1 MNAPVDVSF
10 FHRAAKP
17 LTSYRPYWAKRFG
30 TAPFLPMSR
39 AEMDQLGWDSC
50 DVILVTG
57 DAYVDHPSFG
67 MSVIGRVLEA
77 QGFRVGIIAQPD
89 WHSAEAFKALGRPNL
104 FWGVTAGNMDSMINR
119 YTADRKIRSDDAY
132 TPGDVGGKRPDRAA
146 IVYSQR
152 CREAYKDVPI
162 VLGGIEGSLRRI
174 AHYDYWSDKVRRS
187 IVVDSKCDILLYGNA
202 ERALVEVA
210 HRLAAR
216 EPVENIT
223 DVRGTA
229 FFRRASEDGWFEL
242 DSTVV
247 DEPGVVEPHI
257 NPYMTTSEQA
267 EAQGQT
273 CSKEEGGGAAAQDGT
288 SVASVQPVAAQPVA
302 AQPIAAQ
309 PIQFVPNPSLR
320 GRGKQP
326 PRERTVLRLPSYEQ
340 VKSDPILYA
349 HANRVLH
356 LETNPGNARAL
367 VQAHGEGVTARD
379 VWLNPP
385 PIPLTTAEMDWV
397 FGLPYARSPHPSYAD
412 ENGSHEGA
420 TKIPAWEMIRT
431 SVNIMRGCFGG
442 CTFCSI
448 TEHEGRIIQSR
459 SEDSIIQEVEDIRDK
474 VKGFTGTIS
483 DLGGPTAN
491 MYRLGCKSPEIEAA
505 CRKPSCVFPGICQNL
520 HTDHGPL
527 IKIYRRARNLPGI
540 KKILIGSGLR
550 YDLAVKSPEYVKEL
564 VQHHVGGY
572 LKIAPEHTEAGPL
585 SKMMK
590 PGIGSY
596 DRFKQ
601 MFEQFSEE
609 AGKKQYLIPYFIAAH
624 PGTSDEDMM
633 NLAIWLKKNGFRAD
647 QVQTFYPSP
656 MATATA
662 MYHSG
667 RNTLTKVRRQMRDAG
682 EESVDIVRGEKRR
695 RLHKAFLRYHDP
707 NNWPVLREA
716 LKAMGRA
723 DLIGNGKHH
732 LIPTYQPLVDGGYQ
746 SARRKNSTPGT
757 GVASRAVVSQ
767 QAKAHA
773 IGKAG
778 GAGRSAAPG
787 RMQEDSR
794 EPREDVRFRPAQPQP
809 GRMLTQH
816 TGLPPRA
823 GTGAT
828 GRAKGTAG
836 GKPAKGAASGK
847 PQSGARRPR

>member
-10 FHRAAKP
+10 FARAAKP

-39 AEMDQLGWDSC
+39 AEMERLGWDSC
-50 DVILVTG
+50 DIILVTG

-67 MSVIGRVLEA
+67 MAVIGRVLEA

-89 WHSAEAFKALGRPNL
+89 WQSAEPFKALGRPNL

-187 IVVDSKCDILLYGNA
+187 IVVDAKCDLLLYGNA

-210 HRLAAR
+210 HRIAAR
-216 EPVENIT
+216 EPVEQIT

-229 FFRRASEDGWFEL
+229 FVRRPGDESGQGWFEI
-242 DSTVV
+242 DSTTV
-247 DEPGVVEPHI
+247 DEPGRVEAHI

-267 EAQGQT
+267 AAQGSS
-273 CSKEEGGGAAAQDGT
+273 CSKDDAPEATTAAACGT
-288 SVASVQPVAAQPVA
+288 PAGGVAAAAVNPPV
-302 AQPIAAQ
+302 Q
-309 PIQFVPNPSLR
+309 PIQFVANPALGTR
-320 GRGKQP
+320 LKAP
-326 PRERTVLRLPSYEQ
+326 PRDRSVIRLPSYEQ
-340 VKSDPILYA
+340 VRSDPVLYA

-379 VWLNPP
+379 VWINPP

-397 FGLPYARSPHPSYAD
+397 FGLPYARSPHPAYAD
-412 ENGSHEGA
+412 ENGSHDGA
-420 TKIPAWEMIRT
+420 TKIPAWEMIRF

-459 SEDSIIQEVEDIRDK
+459 SEDSIIQEVEEIRDK

-491 MYRLGCKSPEIEAA
+491 MYRLGCRTPEIEAA

-520 HTDHGPL
+520 TTDHGPL
-527 IKIYRRARNLPGI
+527 IKIYRRARALKGV

-572 LKIAPEHTEAGPL
+572 LKIAPEHTESGPL
-585 SKMMK
+585 TKMMK

-601 MFEQFSEE
+601 LFEQFSEE

-633 NLAIWLKKNGFRAD
+633 NLAIWLKRNGFRAD

-667 RNTLTKVRRQMRDAG
+667 KNPLRKIGRQS
-682 EESVDIVRGEKRR
+682 ESVDIVRGEKRR

-707 NNWPVLREA
+707 NNWPLLREA
-716 LKAMGRA
+716 LKDMGRA

-732 LIPTYQPLVDGGYQ
+732 LIPTFQPVTDGSYQ
-746 SARRKNSTPGT
+746 SARRKNSTSG
-757 GVASRAVVSQ
+757 
-767 QAKAHA
+767 
-773 IGKAG
+773 
-778 GAGRSAAPG
+778 
-787 RMQEDSR
+787 
-794 EPREDVRFRPAQPQP
+794 PAQGVRQGP
-809 GRMLTQH
+809 GPGKLLTQH

-823 GTGAT
+823 GVRAAPRPGAAAPKPS
-828 GRAKGTAG
+828 GNAG
-836 GKPAKGAASGK
+836 GVQKRPGGAGRKG
-847 PQSGARRPR
+847 R

>member
-10 FHRAAKP
+10 FARAAKP
-17 LTSYRPYWAKRFG
+17 ITSYRKYWASRFG

-39 AEMDQLGWDSC
+39 AEMDKLGWDSC
-50 DVILVTG
+50 DIIIVTG

-67 MSVIGRVLEA
+67 MAVIGRTLEA

-89 WHSAEAFKALGRPNL
+89 WQSAEPFKALGKPNL
-104 FWGVTAGNMDSMINR
+104 FWGVTSGNMDSMINR

-152 CREAYKDVPI
+152 CREAFPNVPI

-187 IVVDSKCDILLYGNA
+187 VVVDAKCDLLLYGNA
-202 ERALVEVA
+202 ERAIVEIA

-216 EPVENIT
+216 EPVEQIT

-229 FFRRASEDGWFEL
+229 FFRRQSEEGWFEI
-242 DSTVV
+242 DSTNV
-247 DEPGVVEPHI
+247 DAPGRVESHI
-257 NPYMTTSEQA
+257 NPYQTTSEQA
-267 EAQGQT
+267 AAQGST
-273 CSKEEGGGAAAQDGT
+273 CSKEDAGT
-288 SVASVQPVAAQPVA
+288 PNAIKN
-302 AQPIAAQ
+302 IAAYAGNT
-309 PIQFVPNPSLR
+309 PADGLKGLKNEVNATIVPMRFVANPAL
-320 GRGKQP
+320 KTKLKVP
-326 PRERTVLRLPSYEQ
+326 PRDRSVIRLPSYEQ
-340 VKSDPILYA
+340 VKSDPVLYA

-379 VWLNPP
+379 VWITPP
-385 PIPLTTAEMDWV
+385 PIPLTTAEMDHV
-397 FGLPYARSPHPSYAD
+397 FDLPYARSPHPSYAD
-412 ENGSHEGA
+412 EAGGHDGM
-420 TKIPAWEMIRT
+420 TKNPAWEMISY

-459 SEDSIIQEVEDIRDK
+459 SEESIIKEVEDIRDK
-474 VKGFTGTIS
+474 VSGFTGVIS

-505 CRKPSCVFPGICQNL
+505 CRKPSCVYPGICQNL

-527 IKIYRRARNLPGI
+527 VNIYRRARGLKGI

-572 LKIAPEHTEAGPL
+572 LKIAPEHTEQGPL
-585 SKMMK
+585 TKMMK

-596 DRFKQ
+596 DKFKQ
-601 MFEQFSEE
+601 MFEKFSLE
-609 AGKKQYLIPYFIAAH
+609 AGKKQFLIPYFIAAH

-633 NLAIWLKKNGFRAD
+633 NLALWLKKNGFRAD

-662 MYHSG
+662 MYHSNLNPLKG
-667 RNTLTKVRRQMRDAG
+667 IHRDARS
-682 EESVDIVRGEKRR
+682 ERVDIVRGDKRR
-695 RLHKAFLRYHDP
+695 RLHKAFLRYHDSA
-707 NNWPVLREA
+707 NWPLLRDA

-723 DLIGNGKHH
+723 DLIGNAKHH
-732 LIPTYQPLVDGGYQ
+732 LIPTYQPATDAGYV
-746 SARRKNSTPGT
+746 SARRKNSTP
-757 GVASRAVVSQ
+757 APA
-767 QAKAHA
+767 AK
-773 IGKAG
+773 
-778 GAGRSAAPG
+778 SAAP
-787 RMQEDSR
+787 
-794 EPREDVRFRPAQPQP
+794 VK

-816 TGLPPRA
+816 TGLPPRV
-823 GTGAT
+823 TGA
-828 GRAKGTAG
+828 AKPPR
-836 GKPAKGAASGK
+836 KP
-847 PQSGARRPR
+847 R